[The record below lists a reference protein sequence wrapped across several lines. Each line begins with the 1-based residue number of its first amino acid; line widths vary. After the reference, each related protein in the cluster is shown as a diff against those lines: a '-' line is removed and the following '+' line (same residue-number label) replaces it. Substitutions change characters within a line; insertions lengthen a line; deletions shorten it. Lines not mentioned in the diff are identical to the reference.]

1 MTGVTNFRNTS
12 FHCSLYFSLF
22 PTAYSCKSGLPNC
35 SNWILSLFF
44 CHLYVKFIY
53 LLDILN
59 IFYLQ
64 NLYYAFSLLLNKTN
78 VMQQL
83 LEEQVLPLLG
93 E

>member
-1 MTGVTNFRNTS
+1 MSGVTNFRNTS

-22 PTAYSCKSGLPNC
+22 PAAYSCKSGLPNC

-59 IFYLQ
+59 IFLLTKSVLCFFSSPKQ
-64 NLYYAFSLLLNKTN
+64 NQRYATVIGRAGVTSTW
-78 VMQQL
+78 
-83 LEEQVLPLLG
+83 
-93 E
+93 